1 MASMELP
8 ETQPKPQKKFDLK
21 KFLID
26 LASGGTAAAV
36 SKTAV
41 APIERV
47 KLLLQVQHAS
57 KTIAADKRYK
67 GIIDVFKRVPK
78 EQGFASFWR
87 GNLANVIR
95 YFPTQ
100 ALNFA
105 FKDTYKKIFV
115 AGIDKDKVS
124 LLLSKTFHGA

>member
-1 MASMELP
+1 MNVSDNCNNCQL
-8 ETQPKPQKKFDLK
+8 
-21 KFLID
+21 FLRRENGSFIF
-26 LASGGTAAAV
+26 
-36 SKTAV
+36 
-41 APIERV
+41 
-47 KLLLQVQHAS
+47 QVQHAS
-57 KTIAADKRYK
+57 KTIEADKRYK
-67 GIIDVFKRVPK
+67 GIIDVFKRVPA

-115 AGIDKDKVS
+115 AGYDKDKVS
-124 LLLSKTFHGA
+124 NL